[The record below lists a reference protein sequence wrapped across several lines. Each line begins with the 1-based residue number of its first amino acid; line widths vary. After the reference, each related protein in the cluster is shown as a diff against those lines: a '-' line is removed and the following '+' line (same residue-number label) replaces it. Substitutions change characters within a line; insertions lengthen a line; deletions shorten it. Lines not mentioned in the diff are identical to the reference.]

1 MPDASGQ
8 LAAGHD
14 SQGALQLLADDC
26 ARSAGDYL
34 DAVIGIASGEAP
46 ESALPMALLALS
58 QVLVMGAQLG
68 AIEDIVPQERFETD
82 PGDDAEVDGVRA
94 GLVAVF
100 DGLDDY
106 VDVADPVTD
115 PTPTTGSLSNDFTV
129 IASALTHGLA
139 HHAAG
144 RTDEALWWWQFSY
157 LSDWGERAA
166 MGLRVVHSL
175 LAHVRLDADED
186 LVAEAEFEALHTP

>member
-1 MPDASGQ
+1 MPDGSLSDDTAVDV
-8 LAAGHD
+8 A
-14 SQGALQLLADDC
+14 GALQLLADDC
-26 ARSAGDYL
+26 ARNARAYL
-34 DAVIGIASGEAP
+34 DAVQVIASGQAP
-46 ESALPMALLALS
+46 EAALPMALLSLS

-68 AIEDIVPQERFETD
+68 AIEDVVPQERFETD
-82 PGDDAEVDGVRA
+82 PGDDAELDGVRA
-94 GLVAVF
+94 GLVDVF

-129 IASALTHGLA
+129 IAAALTHGLA

-144 RTDEALWWWQFSY
+144 RIDEALWWWQFSY

-186 LVAEAEFEALHTP
+186 VVAEAEFEALHAH